1 MWRQMATDGDKTS
14 SGQGHIDDV
23 VYALSTS
30 VAGPSCGP
38 SITDV
43 VYAQSISV
51 TSLGICLGPDISIS
65 ISRSSSSP
73 QSHPLLVLVLVLAW
87 APGLDV
93 PGCGTDC

>member
-1 MWRQMATDGDKTS
+1 MMGTDGDKTS

-43 VYAQSISV
+43 VHAQSISV
-51 TSLGICLGPDISIS
+51 TSLGICLAPDIFIS

-73 QSHPLLVLVLVLAW
+73 QSHPLPVLVLALVW